1 MIEETRY
8 KETVIAGVDV
18 ERPRMSVDPAP
29 IYDRDHLENRPAIS
43 RLVSWGP
50 IWAGVVSAV
59 GVQVILALLGTAIG
73 LSVIQA
79 REGDVP
85 NALDMAA
92 GIWWVLSSLIALF
105 IGGWVA
111 GLLAAPR
118 SMQHG
123 ALHGFF
129 LWCTVTALSAAL
141 LATTGGVLLG
151 SGLGVMSGNLQAR
164 NQPRATS
171 SDRSAETNRTT
182 TTTRGETLANAEQV
196 AESSAGVAWWAFAV
210 LVLSAGAAAIGG
222 AVGHRTDRRVVT

>member
-8 KETVIAGVDV
+8 KETVTAGVDV
-18 ERPRMSVDPAP
+18 DRPRMAVGVAPA
-29 IYDRDHLENRPAIS
+29 YEREYADYRPAVS
-43 RLVSWGP
+43 RLVGWGP

-85 NALDMAA
+85 QALDMAA
-92 GIWWVLSSLIALF
+92 GIWWVLSALVALF

-118 SMQHG
+118 SMKHG

-151 SGLGVMSGNLQAR
+151 GGLGVMSGAIQNR
-164 NQPRATS
+164 NQPVITSNERSDQSGQAQFRA
-171 SDRSAETNRTT
+171 D
-182 TTTRGETLANAEQV
+182 AEQF
-196 AESSAGVAWWAFAV
+196 AESSAGIAWWTFAV
-210 LVLSAGAAAIGG
+210 LVLSAGAAVVGG
-222 AVGHRTDRRVVT
+222 AVGHRTDHRQVI